1 MDKYLIEF
9 LKLNSTLILPGLGAL
24 TVTDEASGELMFMPY
39 LKHDDGRLAKF
50 ISTSEGI
57 DEQRA
62 QIMVAQYVRDIE
74 NRLNSEGNYTIYQ
87 FGAFS
92 KQADGDISFAR
103 ENQSHANDSAL
114 KTEDN
119 KEAEVALVEEVPNAI
134 MVEDEAP
141 LHDSATTEHPVE
153 EEATYTT
160 EDQWNDA
167 LDVPPVGYEIPKAK
181 QPILEK
187 TASNKK
193 TRRPV
198 IIAILSAG
206 VIGIGVLL
214 TYILF
219 YNSLEPVVQT
229 SKKSKTNVQVVKEET
244 ISNATD
250 TLTETIPT
258 EQSVKTSESLE
269 NQPADNLS
277 SGAYHVVVGAF
288 VVQSNAERFLGRIQS
303 AGHTAASMHERY
315 GFYFIHLNDFSTKET
330 ANEAC
335 RNAKADFPGAWVYYY
350 P

>member
-24 TVTDEASGELMFMPY
+24 TLTDEASGELMFMPY

-50 ISTSEGI
+50 ISTREGI

-92 KQADGDISFAR
+92 KQADGNIAFVR
-103 ENQSHANDSAL
+103 ENQSHAKDSVL

-119 KEAEVALVEEVPNAI
+119 KEAEDAVVEEVPIAI
-134 MVEDEAP
+134 PVENEEP
-141 LHDSATTEHPVE
+141 QHDSATTEHQVE
-153 EEATYTT
+153 EEATYTK
-160 EDQWNDA
+160 EDQWNDE
-167 LDVPPVGYEIPKAK
+167 LDIPPVGYEVPKVK

-187 TASNKK
+187 TTRDKK
-193 TRRPV
+193 NRKPV
-198 IIAILSAG
+198 IITILSAS
-206 VIGIGVLL
+206 VIGIGALL

-229 SKKSKTNVQVVKEET
+229 SKKSKPKVQVAKEET
-244 ISNATD
+244 KSSATD
-250 TLTETIPT
+250 TLSESIPT
-258 EQSVKTSESLE
+258 EQSIKNESEE
-269 NQPADNLS
+269 IEPTNNLS
-277 SGAYHVVVGAF
+277 SGDYHVVVGAF
-288 VVQSNAERFLGRIQS
+288 AVQSNAERFLERIQS
-303 AGHTAASMHERY
+303 AGNSSASMHERY
-315 GFYFIHLNDFSTKET
+315 GFYFIHLNDFATKEM
-330 ANEAC
+330 ANEGC
-335 RNAKADFPGAWVYYY
+335 KNAKTDFPGAWVYYY

>member
-74 NRLNSEGNYTIYQ
+74 NRLNSEGSYTIYQ

-92 KQADGDISFAR
+92 KQADGNIAFVR
-103 ENQSHANDSAL
+103 ENQSHAEDSVL

-119 KEAEVALVEEVPNAI
+119 KEDVLVQEVPIAI
-134 MVEDEAP
+134 PVKDEEP
-141 LHDSATTEHPVE
+141 QNDSATPEHQV
-153 EEATYTT
+153 EEATYTK
-160 EDQWNDA
+160 EDQWNDE
-167 LDVPPVGYEIPKAK
+167 LDIPPVGYEVPKAK

-187 TASNKK
+187 TTRDKK
-193 TRRPV
+193 NRRPV
-198 IIAILSAG
+198 IIAILSVG
-206 VIGIGVLL
+206 VIGIGALL

-229 SKKSKTNVQVVKEET
+229 SKKSKPKVQVAKEET
-244 ISNATD
+244 KSSATD
-250 TLTETIPT
+250 TLSESIPT
-258 EQSVKTSESLE
+258 EQSIKNESEEIEST
-269 NQPADNLS
+269 NNLS
-277 SGAYHVVVGAF
+277 SGDYHVVVGAF
-288 VVQSNAERFLGRIQS
+288 AVQSNAERFLERIQS
-303 AGHTAASMHERY
+303 AGNSSASMHERY
-315 GFYFIHLNDFSTKET
+315 GFYFIHLNDFATKEM
-330 ANEAC
+330 ANEGC
-335 RNAKADFPGAWVYYY
+335 KNAKTDFPGAWVYYY